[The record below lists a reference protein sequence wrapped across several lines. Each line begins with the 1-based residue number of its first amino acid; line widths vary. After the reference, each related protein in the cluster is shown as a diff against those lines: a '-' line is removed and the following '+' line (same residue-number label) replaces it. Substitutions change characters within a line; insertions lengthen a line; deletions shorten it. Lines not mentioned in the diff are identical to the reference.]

1 MKFLLILLSFLLSL
15 SCSEFGDDRA
25 DNVPST
31 PDNEQGSGDNNSG
44 SSGDNTQTPPTEWG
58 DERSYVFDI
67 THVPEVR
74 MTVSLDEWNRL
85 LAAYD
90 KDSNTKEYI
99 HCDVKIKIKG
109 D

>member
-44 SSGDNTQTPPTEWG
+44 SSGGNTQTPPTEWG

-85 LAAYD
+85 LAAARMAA
-90 KDSNTKEYI
+90 TAI
-99 HCDVKIKIKG
+99 RIRTVRVKVFVLWG
-109 D
+109 